1 MVPSLELD
9 PKWEL
14 VWKFVSIYKQ
24 RTTAE
29 KGEKREGSICCVLGI
44 ISKAGPSESRLH
56 VPCPNARGGGKCSKD
71 PVSGWLGAISRLT
84 TQLNKGE
91 LLFKCNWT
99 LDAPKGCFALGIP
112 LLWKA
117 TLHLPSPDQG
127 FDIRLSDTWVK
138 ERFLSALAGEYTNI
152 PNFKCSAKTLL
163 LIRCV
168 EWSLFS
174 QKAQNVRGF
183 GFLFPGWSGGVEW
196 KHYCVW
202 NRGSKTVGVG
212 GRAGKEGLTWG

>member
-1 MVPSLELD
+1 M
-9 PKWEL
+9 
-14 VWKFVSIYKQ
+14 
-24 RTTAE
+24 
-29 KGEKREGSICCVLGI
+29 
-44 ISKAGPSESRLH
+44 
-56 VPCPNARGGGKCSKD
+56 
-71 PVSGWLGAISRLT
+71 
-84 TQLNKGE
+84 
-91 LLFKCNWT
+91 
-99 LDAPKGCFALGIP
+99 GCFALGIP

-127 FDIRLSDTWVK
+127 FDIRLSDAWVK

-152 PNFKCSAKTLL
+152 PNFKCSEKTLL

-174 QKAQNVRGF
+174 QKAQDVRGF

-202 NRGSKTVGVG
+202 NRGSKSVGVG
-212 GRAGKEGLTWG
+212 GKGRERGADMRITHRYLALARAGAVVSTLQTFPRLGPMRWVLLASLFYRWGNR